1 MRKRKLVPVERDGR
15 AAYML
20 SHVPFTFNAGDIDWH
35 CGTCNTLIL
44 SQTHDEQHY
53 ELLIECPRCH
63 SCLHMPKV
71 EEGVALTVADSQTND
86 KFRPAVETRSYR
98 APLFGVVQ
106 AAFVD

>member
-1 MRKRKLVPVERDGR
+1 MRKRKLVPVESNGR

-35 CGTCNTLIL
+35 CGSCNTLIL

-63 SCLHMPKV
+63 SCLHMPKQEETSAFTVIGGPASGDYRRPV
-71 EEGVALTVADSQTND
+71 EARGH
-86 KFRPAVETRSYR
+86 R
-98 APLFGVVQ
+98 AALFGVVS
-106 AAFVD
+106 AAFAE